1 MAWDQNN
8 KKEATQEMFVVL
20 LGPDDQLIASVGI
33 YDEWIRYKG
42 VKFTSLAEND
52 YMTSIDSLSHKA
64 THDVIKVTRWG
75 KEVDVRWNDW
85 LFATG
90 KSDIPLAKVQLVFGT
105 YPATINRLDTTFG
118 EQSLKRYIF
127 WEWKLPRKPP
137 DTNLWM
143 EKATKTMT
151 YSTSKEAVFLLS
163 LASILNKSKT
173 TQYESKASTL
183 ANSPR
188 KNVQHQRTRP

>member
-1 MAWDQNN
+1 
-8 KKEATQEMFVVL
+8 MFVVL

-118 EQSLKRYIF
+118 EQSLKKIHILGVEAPKAPRYEFVDGEGDEDNDLFNIQGSR
-127 WEWKLPRKPP
+127 L
-137 DTNLWM
+137 
-143 EKATKTMT
+143 
-151 YSTSKEAVFLLS
+151 LLS

-173 TQYESKASTL
+173 TQYGSKASTP
-183 ANSPR
+183 ANSHSKKR
-188 KNVQHQRTRP
+188 STSTYSTLMIHQQR

>member
-1 MAWDQNN
+1 
-8 KKEATQEMFVVL
+8 MFVVL

-118 EQSLKRYIF
+118 EQSLKKDTHSGSGSSQIP
-127 WEWKLPRKPP
+127 L

-151 YSTSKEAVFLLS
+151 YSTSKEAVFLLNQ
-163 LASILNKSKT
+163 ASILNKSKT

-183 ANSPR
+183 ANSHSKKR
-188 KNVQHQRTRP
+188 ST